1 MSVVQTTQIPSTQC
15 VKPPLHPNNPT
26 YYWATITNNVG
37 ESLEIIV
44 YLNTNGDCIE
54 IITELNIGKETQY
67 QNYNSGFEM
76 NNLFNRGQHNQYS
89 NSNFRCRAQATNE
102 DIKEYCKMH
111 PDVETF
117 KNEINR
123 FMNGK
128 IQQEGQNLVR
138 CLSLRRK
145 PPYKC

>member
-1 MSVVQTTQIPSTQC
+1 MPVVQTTEIQSTPY
-15 VKPPLHPNNPT
+15 VNPPLRPNNPT
-26 YYWATITNNVG
+26 YYWATITNNAN
-37 ESLEIIV
+37 ELLEIIV

-54 IITELNIGKETQY
+54 IITELNIGKGTQY
-67 QNYNSGFEM
+67 QNHNSGFEM
-76 NNLFNRGQHNQYS
+76 NNLFNRIPHNQYS
-89 NSNFRCRAQATNE
+89 NSNFRCGVQATYE

-128 IQQEGQNLVR
+128 IQQEGQNLDR